1 MRLLDAQMNVVEYFV
16 HHEDVRRAEDDF
28 EPRVDA
34 VLDLA
39 LWTMVKRGARFMSRH
54 LRDAGLELVA
64 PRFGTVVA
72 RAGDPGAVV
81 TSGPQELVL
90 LLFGRQKAA
99 RLQIE
104 GSEAARQA
112 LATARFGI

>member
-1 MRLLDAQMNVVEYFV
+1 
-16 HHEDVRRAEDDF
+16 
-28 EPRVDA
+28 
-34 VLDLA
+34 
-39 LWTMVKRGARFMSRH
+39 
-54 LRDAGLELVA
+54 
-64 PRFGTVVA
+64 VA